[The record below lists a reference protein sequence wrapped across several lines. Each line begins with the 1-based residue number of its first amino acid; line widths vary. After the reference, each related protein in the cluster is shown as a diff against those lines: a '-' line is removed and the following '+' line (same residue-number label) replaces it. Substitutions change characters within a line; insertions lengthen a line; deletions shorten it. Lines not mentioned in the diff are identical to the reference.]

1 MNSKRF
7 FNLLIIVCLAVSV
20 SSSTIHVDN
29 QSNPKQKT
37 FPDLTFKNI
46 LSRNDQIYL
55 GISRKAAFNFRE
67 ITGDIIIVD
76 VTNTYCFNCK
86 KNIPI
91 LNEVYKTIQNHST
104 LKGKVKIV
112 GIAIGNTIKE
122 IESFKKEYK
131 PLYPLIVD
139 PDFTAHKALGRPRVP
154 YILTIR
160 SNKAGDRIICK
171 THQGVFDSAVSV
183 MNNINELMSQVF

>member
-1 MNSKRF
+1 M
-7 FNLLIIVCLAVSV
+7 IVCLAVSL
-20 SSSTIHVDN
+20 SSSTIHSDN
-29 QSNPKQKT
+29 QSNPKQKP

-46 LSRNDQIYL
+46 VPRNDQIYL

-91 LNEVYKTIQNHST
+91 LNEVYKTIQNHSA

-122 IESFKKEYK
+122 IESLKKEYK
-131 PLYPLIVD
+131 PLYPLLVD
-139 PDFTAHKALGRPRVP
+139 PDFSAHKALGSPRVP
-154 YILTIR
+154 HILFTIR
-160 SNKAGDRIICK
+160 NKAGDRIICI
-171 THQGVFDSAVSV
+171 THQGVFDSAESV
-183 MNNINELMSQVF
+183 INDINKLF